1 MPRGHSLAY
10 LIIGWCGLQRIEFTQ
25 MNEVFKAY
33 ALILGN
39 EIVMADSRVDE
50 ESQWI
55 LADLDVQVSKSK
67 SLLSKS

>member
-1 MPRGHSLAY
+1 
-10 LIIGWCGLQRIEFTQ
+10 
-25 MNEVFKAY
+25 MNEVVKAY

-67 SLLSKS
+67 SLPPPGEGQAASHLAI

>member
-1 MPRGHSLAY
+1 MV
-10 LIIGWCGLQRIEFTQ
+10 WCGLQRIEFTQ

>member
-1 MPRGHSLAY
+1 
-10 LIIGWCGLQRIEFTQ
+10 
-25 MNEVFKAY
+25 MNEVVKAY

-67 SLLSKS
+67 SLPPGGTSGFAPCYLNLKLFHLPRGTE

>member
-1 MPRGHSLAY
+1 
-10 LIIGWCGLQRIEFTQ
+10 

-55 LADLDVQVSKSK
+55 LADLDVKVSKSK